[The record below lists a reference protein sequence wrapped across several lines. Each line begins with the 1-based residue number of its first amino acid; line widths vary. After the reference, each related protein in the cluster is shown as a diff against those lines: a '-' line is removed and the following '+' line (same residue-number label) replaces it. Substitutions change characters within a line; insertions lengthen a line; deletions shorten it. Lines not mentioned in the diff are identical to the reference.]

1 MKASW
6 TLLYIK
12 SSAQSS
18 SGFYYY
24 YVENN
29 YGLLGLVA
37 AGASLGAFVTYP
49 FLLLLGNT
57 IAKKDELLISSFLYF
72 SGIVVVRPSE
82 MEKGSNKMNF
92 TGSLLQSTSGQLDWD
107 KWGGLCLLI
116 IGIVIEVQ

>member
-18 SGFYYY
+18 AGFYYS

-37 AGASLGAFVTYP
+37 AGASLGAVITYP

-72 SGIVVVRPSE
+72 SGA
-82 MEKGSNKMNF
+82 
-92 TGSLLQSTSGQLDWD
+92 LDP
-107 KWGGLCLLI
+107 LNT
-116 IGIVIEVQ
+116 IES

>member
-1 MKASW
+1 MQVNALVYMYIGKTINITSFLMKASW

-12 SSAQSS
+12 SSAESS
-18 SGFYYY
+18 AGFYYS

-37 AGASLGAFVTYP
+37 AGASLGAVITYP

-72 SGIVVVRPSE
+72 SGTRSVIR
-82 MEKGSNKMNF
+82 
-92 TGSLLQSTSGQLDWD
+92 SLKYS
-107 KWGGLCLLI
+107 
-116 IGIVIEVQ
+116 IESRN